1 MSVTYEQALEAL
13 SERLSDDALAHSKG
27 VADTAAL
34 LAGLYGVD
42 GVKARIA
49 GLLHDWHRE
58 LDDEELL
65 EEAREADL
73 HVLAEELHAP
83 RLLHARTGAA
93 DVEGAF
99 PCIDD
104 EIVSAIARHTVGS
117 PDMTD
122 LDKVVWVADMI
133 EPHRDFDGVDD
144 LREAV
149 GTVSLDDLFALAY
162 QASVAYLVARRKR
175 MHPATLEV
183 WNALVARGSR

>member
-1 MSVTYEQALEAL
+1 MSVSYEQAYQAL
-13 SERLSDDALAHSKG
+13 AERLSEGALAHSKG

-58 LDDEELL
+58 LDDEMLL
-65 EEAREADL
+65 DEANDADL
-73 HVLAEELHAP
+73 DVLEEELHSP

-93 DVEGAF
+93 DVEEAF
-99 PCIDD
+99 PGIDD
-104 EIVSAIARHTVGS
+104 DIVAAIARHTVGS

-122 LDKVVWVADMI
+122 LDKVVWIADTI
-133 EPHRDFDGVDD
+133 EPGRDFEGVDD

-162 QASVAYLVARRKR
+162 QRSVAFLVARRKR
-175 MHPATLEV
+175 MHPLTVEV
-183 WNALVARGSR
+183 WNALVARGR